1 MTQFFRSGLMALV
14 LGSAA
19 AAGWAADP
27 AAADKTPQQ
36 NRMAQCNQDAK
47 AKALKGDE
55 RKAFMKDCL
64 SGKPVAAAP
73 AEKTATAPATGQQ
86 GKMKAC
92 NDQAKGKKG
101 DERKAFMAECLKA

>member
-1 MTQFFRSGLMALV
+1 MTTFIRSGLMAVV

-19 AAGWAADP
+19 CVGWAADP
-27 AAADKTPQQ
+27 AAADRTPQQ

-47 AKALKGDE
+47 AKALQGDE
-55 RKAFMKDCL
+55 RKDFMKDCL
-64 SGKPVAAAP
+64 SGK
-73 AEKTATAPATGQQ
+73 TAPAATPEKPVTAQQ

-101 DERKAFMAECLKA
+101 EERKAFMAECLKS

>member
-1 MTQFFRSGLMALV
+1 MTKLFRSGLVAVV

-19 AAGWAADP
+19 CVGWAADP
-27 AAADKTPQQ
+27 APADKTPQQ

-64 SGKPVAAAP
+64 GGKTVAAGP
-73 AEKTATAPATGQQ
+73 AEKPATAQQ